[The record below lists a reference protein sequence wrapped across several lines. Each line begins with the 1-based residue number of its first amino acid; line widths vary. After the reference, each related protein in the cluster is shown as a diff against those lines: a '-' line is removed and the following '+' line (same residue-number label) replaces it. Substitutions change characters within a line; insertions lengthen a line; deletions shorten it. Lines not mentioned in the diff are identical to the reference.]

1 MENCKVV
8 IVMVG
13 NVIPYQVDLNYD
25 LLLVD
30 VVVLN
35 VFSILEEVNDFKN
48 FEVREIA
55 NNVAKK
61 ENVEEMV

>member
-1 MENCKVV
+1 
-8 IVMVG
+8 MVG